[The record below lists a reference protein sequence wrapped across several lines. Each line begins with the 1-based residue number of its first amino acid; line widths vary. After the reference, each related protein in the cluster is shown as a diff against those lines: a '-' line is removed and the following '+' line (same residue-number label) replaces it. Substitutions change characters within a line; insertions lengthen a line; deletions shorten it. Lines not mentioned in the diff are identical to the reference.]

1 MKDNAVLKGV
11 FMKGKYC
18 VSLGGWKAPEWWILL
33 IKVCCPANELLC
45 FSRYPPSSQ
54 VGWHI
59 VQAGESAGCVN
70 HVLSLRDPLLTHC
83 LHQQASGE
91 RQGWQVTE
99 TQGDDPL
106 ASPKSRRGN

>member
-1 MKDNAVLKGV
+1 M
-11 FMKGKYC
+11 
-18 VSLGGWKAPEWWILL
+18 S
-33 IKVCCPANELLC
+33 
-45 FSRYPPSSQ
+45 
-54 VGWHI
+54 
-59 VQAGESAGCVN
+59 

-106 ASPKSRRGN
+106 ASPKSRRGNLPSHEGHDTAVGPHEWSGTKGWVSDILLAEKAGINLHKVDLSLAQLGSGDCSWTKGLVHLETGLP